1 MTSTKPIP
9 LAFGAVLVATMQAP
23 GAFAQDAESPATLA
37 RSQPSL
43 PYAEPRF
50 NGNIGTT
57 FQDSDPAAFPAPIKA
72 PEGAPNVLL
81 ILLDDVGFGQFSVA
95 GGGVPTPKL
104 EELAQDG
111 VFYDRFHTTALCS
124 PTRGRP
130 AHRAQS
136 PRVRNRHHYRIGD
149 RL

>member
-1 MTSTKPIP
+1 MTSIKA
-9 LAFGAVLVATMQAP
+9 LAFVLGAALMATMP
-23 GAFAQDAESPATLA
+23 GSGARAQDAQSAATLA
-37 RSQPSL
+37 TAQPSL

-50 NGNIGTT
+50 RGNVGTT
-57 FQDSDPAAFPAPIKA
+57 FEDSDPAAFPAPIKA
-72 PEGAPNVLL
+72 PEGASNVLL

-95 GGGVPTPKL
+95 GGGVPTRKL